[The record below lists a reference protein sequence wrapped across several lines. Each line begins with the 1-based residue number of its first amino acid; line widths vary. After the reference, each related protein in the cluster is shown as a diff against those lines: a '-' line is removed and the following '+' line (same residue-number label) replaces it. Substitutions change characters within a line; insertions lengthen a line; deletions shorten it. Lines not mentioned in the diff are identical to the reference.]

1 MENPWIAGLV
11 VYLIGCA
18 ATYVLSLVD
27 ILVTRLAGNLTGDSV
42 MGKNIV
48 KLTPK
53 DDIKDIKKFMSGCM
67 WVYVFLSWA
76 GFALSLISISCGILM
91 AIFNFLKDL
100 LNPLPEAAK
109 VFHYRLKNDP
119 DMSPEAVWANLRSM
133 EAVVSGNYPTK
144 FEVIADLEE
153 TTNSVPGFETP
164 KAISLL
170 TEYGVLKYEWP
181 SFRRE

>member
-42 MGKNIV
+42 IGKNIF
-48 KLTPK
+48 KLAPK
-53 DDIKDIKKFMSGCM
+53 NDIKDFKKVMSGCM
-67 WVYVFLSWA
+67 WFFVFLSWA

-91 AIFNFLKDL
+91 SIFNFLKDL
-100 LNPLPEAAK
+100 LNPLPEAAR

-153 TTNSVPGFETP
+153 TTNSVTGFDTP

-181 SFRRE
+181 SYRRE

>member
-1 MENPWIAGLV
+1 MENPWISGFI

-18 ATYVLSLVD
+18 ATYALNL
-27 ILVTRLAGNLTGDSV
+27 LYALMTRLVASLTGDSV
-42 MGKNIV
+42 MGKNII
-48 KLTPK
+48 KLAPK
-53 DDIKDIKKFMSGCM
+53 DDIKDFKKVMSGCM
-67 WVYVFLSWA
+67 WFFVFLSWA

-91 AIFNFLKDL
+91 SIFNFLKGL
-100 LNPLPEAAK
+100 LNPLPEAAR

-153 TTNSVPGFETP
+153 TTNSVTGFDTP

-181 SFRRE
+181 SYRRE